1 MAGAE
6 KSTLILG
13 QLNIIVKVCL
23 SKKTANSH
31 FQYVRVHVTH
41 IDIYIYVYLYH
52 LYIIYIYVYLYIHMC
67 LFPWLVSSNFC
78 YINCQ
83 SLLFLPNNLCY
94 EILKKSKQTS
104 IFYLIVLTHVKK
116 DITRLQLYR
125 YLKICHP
132 SNQNHQNFYSNIIHH
147 SDSNSGNK
155 LDRQFPT
162 IKTKVLTPLLY
173 NMNMTNNYEYKH
185 KHKILIFIKYI
196 WNLGDCKEYS
206 KI

>member
-41 IDIYIYVYLYH
+41 IDIYIYICIFISFIYYLY
-52 LYIIYIYVYLYIHMC
+52 LRIFIYTYMFISLTC
-67 LFPWLVSSNFC
+67 QFKFL

-132 SNQNHQNFYSNIIHH
+132 SNQNHQNFYSKIIHH

-162 IKTKVLTPLLY
+162 IKIKVLTPLLY

-196 WNLGDCKEYS
+196 
-206 KI
+206 